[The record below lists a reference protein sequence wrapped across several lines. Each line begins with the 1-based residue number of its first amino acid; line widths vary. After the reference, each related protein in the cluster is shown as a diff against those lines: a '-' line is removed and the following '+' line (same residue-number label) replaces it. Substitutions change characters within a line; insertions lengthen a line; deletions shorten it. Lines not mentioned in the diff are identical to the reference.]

1 MRRLLIL
8 ALPLIAILAPTRANA
23 QATKIGFVDVQRA
36 LVEVEEGK
44 AARTRLQGE
53 LAQKRGDLEA
63 KRANLEKMK
72 ADYEKQ
78 LPVLTP
84 EAKQKKGE
92 ELQKAFVEAQQEAQ
106 QMQED
111 LQRKESEAMS
121 GISKRMVQ
129 IVNEVVD
136 REGLNYVLD
145 KAALLYAPP
154 ASDITNEVVRRYN
167 ERFATKADPNAKK
180 TTPAPKPAAPAPKK

>member
-8 ALPLIAILAPTRANA
+8 ALPLFAVLASTRANA
-23 QATKIGFVDVQRA
+23 QTAKIGFVDVQRA

-53 LAQKRGDLEA
+53 LAQKRADLEK
-63 KRANLEKMK
+63 KRGDLEKMK

-78 LPVLTP
+78 LPVLS
-84 EAKQKKGE
+84 EDAKRKKGE
-92 ELQKAFVEAQQEAQ
+92 ELQKAFMEAQQEAG
-106 QMQED
+106 QMQEE
-111 LQRKESEAMS
+111 LQRKEQEAMS

-167 ERFATKADPNAKK
+167 ERFAAKADAGTAKK
-180 TTPAPKPAAPAPKK
+180 PPAPAPKK